1 MRYTLQF
8 SRGFRMTLKNENSL
22 IKYLQNIERFSVFIA
37 TNITEFLYGNFLD
50 LLFESV
56 MCITLSQ
63 QYLVD
68 KY

>member
-8 SRGFRMTLKNENSL
+8 SRGFRMTSKNENSL